1 MNETAKTSGPALLM
15 LWGASQLVGDR
26 ARIPPE
32 DASHP
37 EAPLPICLPVFP
49 VGTEQLCAGQDPQLS
64 ALWRAPSASPTS
76 SPSGLSAQEN
86 QRVPTVLHREDT

>member
-76 SPSGLSAQEN
+76 SPSGLSPQEN